1 MANIVVVLLGNVVDL
16 VRLMVEAALASP
28 LSIIPILT
36 GVVLFAVAF
45 GLFGYLALGGL
56 TAGLTSPNTGRTGRQ

>member
-16 VRLMVEAALASP
+16 VQLMVEAALASP

-36 GVVLFAVAF
+36 GVVLFAVSF
-45 GLFGYLALGGL
+45 GLFGYLTIGGL
-56 TAGLTSPNTGRTGRQ
+56 TAGLTSPNTDHTQRR

>member
-16 VRLMVEAALASP
+16 VQLMVQAALADP

-45 GLFGYLALGGL
+45 GVFGYLAIGGL
-56 TAGLTSPNTGRTGRQ
+56 TTGLTSPSTGRTGRQ